1 MKAIL
6 LAGGAG
12 TRLHPLTLAVSK
24 QLLPVYNKPMVYY
37 PLSTLMLA
45 GMREIMLVSTPDD
58 LPRFRQLLGD
68 GGELGLDIQYAVQ
81 PRPEGIAQSF
91 IIAREFIG
99 NDTTSLILGDNLF
112 HGEGLGALLQRCAA
126 DPGGATIFGYRVR
139 NPQAYGVLELDADG
153 RVLSIEEKPA
163 TPRSQLAIPGI
174 YFYDND
180 VVSYATE
187 LRPSARNELE
197 ITDLHRRY
205 LEQGRL
211 AVYILGRGMT
221 WLDTGTH
228 ESLHQ
233 AGDFI
238 HAVEAREGLL
248 IGSIEEVA
256 FRMGFIDAAQ
266 LDKLAHPLRQTE
278 YGKALA
284 RIARD
289 EKSGTARSAAMDWG
303 AGAQRRP

>member
-45 GMREIMLVSTPDD
+45 GLRDICLISTPDD
-58 LPRFRQLLGD
+58 LPRFRTLLGD
-68 GGELGLDIQYAVQ
+68 GAALGLNIEYAEQ
-81 PRPEGIAQSF
+81 PRPEGIAQAF
-91 IIAREFIG
+91 LIAREFIG
-99 NDTTSLILGDNLF
+99 ADSACLILGDNLF
-112 HGEGLGALLQRCAA
+112 HGEGLGALLQRCAI
-126 DPGGATIFGYRVR
+126 DPGGATIFGYHVR
-139 NPQAYGVLELDADG
+139 NPEAYGVLELNGEG
-153 RVLSIEEKPA
+153 RVLGIEEKPRD
-163 TPRSQLAIPGI
+163 PKSHVAIPGL

-180 VVSYATE
+180 VVRYAAE

-205 LEQGRL
+205 LEQRRL
-211 AVYILGRGMT
+211 SVHMLGRGMT

-256 FRMGFIDAAQ
+256 FRMGYIDASQ
-266 LDKLAHPLRQTE
+266 LSKLAAPLEQTE
-278 YGKALA
+278 YGRALA
-284 RIARD
+284 RIV
-289 EKSGTARSAAMDWG
+289 S
-303 AGAQRRP
+303 